1 MKNFRKLFLI
11 VFAVSAFVPVT
22 YAQDEESP
30 ASIDGGLDIY
40 SSYIWRGSKFGSG
53 PAFQPWVEGAI
64 GGLAIGAW
72 GSVNAS
78 TDEALEMDLY
88 IGYSFD
94 FGLSIAVTDYYFGG
108 DWTDFSTTHYIEPSV
123 SMELGNFSILGAY
136 MLLAGAD
143 AVEAVEGAPAIVDQ
157 TTGEITPAIEAV
169 EGAEAVGFGSEGDLY
184 FELGYS
190 FESVSLA
197 LGAGNGQYISEDQDF
212 MICNIT
218 VGTSKEIEITEKFTL
233 PISAA
238 VTLNPSTGGF
248 YITAGV
254 SF

>member
-1 MKNFRKLFLI
+1 MKNFRKFFLI
-11 VFAVSAFVPVT
+11 VLAIAVFGPAT
-22 YAQDEESP
+22 YAQEEESS

-88 IGYSFD
+88 VSYSFD

-108 DWTDFSTTHYIEPSV
+108 EWTDFSTTHYIEPSLGL
-123 SMELGNFSILGAY
+123 ELGGFSIMGAY

-143 AVEAVEGAPAIVDQ
+143 AVDAVEGSPAIVDPTTGVITPAVEAVEGSD
-157 TTGEITPAIEAV
+157 
-169 EGAEAVGFGSEGDLY
+169 AVGFGSEGDIY
-184 FELGYS
+184 VELGYS
-190 FESVSLA
+190 FENLSLA
-197 LGAGNGQYISEDQDF
+197 LGAGNGQYVSEDHDF

-218 VGTSKEIEITEKFTL
+218 VGTSKEIQITEKFSL
-233 PISAA
+233 PVSAA

-248 YITAGV
+248 FISAGV